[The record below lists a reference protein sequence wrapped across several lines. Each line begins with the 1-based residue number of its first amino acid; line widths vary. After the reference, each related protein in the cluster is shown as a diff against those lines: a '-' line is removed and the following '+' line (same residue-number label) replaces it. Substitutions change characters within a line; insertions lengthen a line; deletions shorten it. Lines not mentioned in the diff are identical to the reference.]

1 MVENRLTKVKNMKR
15 LSECE
20 MLVMK
25 CIWDAD
31 KDLSVLEIKDALKE
45 KYGRDYERT
54 TICTFGT
61 RLKEKGFVETYRKGH
76 GFRYHPLVSKV
87 DMRDM
92 QMEEALEFWY
102 ENSPV
107 KFMEAFCGNIKMT
120 ADEVKEIKNLI
131 QKVEQ
136 QQ

>member
-1 MVENRLTKVKNMKR
+1 MEQNRLTKIKDMKR
-15 LSECE
+15 LSDCE

-76 GFRYHPLVSKV
+76 GFRYHPLVSKI
-87 DMRDM
+87 DMRDFLLQEM
-92 QMEEALEFWY
+92 MEFWY
-102 ENSPV
+102 EGSAVN
-107 KFMEAFCGNIKMT
+107 FMNAFCNNVELT
-120 ADEVKEIKNLI
+120 ADEAEEIVSLI
-131 QKVEQ
+131 KKAK
-136 QQ
+136 

>member
-1 MVENRLTKVKNMKR
+1 
-15 LSECE
+15 
-20 MLVMK
+20 
-25 CIWDAD
+25 
-31 KDLSVLEIKDALKE
+31 
-45 KYGRDYERT
+45 
-54 TICTFGT
+54 
-61 RLKEKGFVETYRKGH
+61 
-76 GFRYHPLVSKV
+76 
-87 DMRDM
+87 MRDM